1 MVHGDHIRSWK
12 GSVQNTH
19 KRTSNLDIMDKKD
32 LRINSEEKKEVRR
45 QQPEDG
51 M

>member
-1 MVHGDHIRSWK
+1 MVNGDHIRSWK

-19 KRTSNLDIMDKKD
+19 KRMSNLDITDNKN

-45 QQPEDG
+45 QQPEDR